1 MKKSQKHIV
10 YAAICAGITLALI
23 VAVVFA
29 LVRENRETPQ
39 DETRP
44 PVTDT
49 DTTAPEE
56 STTPNIPDITPSD
69 NESKADTPGDVTLDV
84 AGKDDSE
91 TRRDEPHIDG
101 DVVIIPGVKGE
112 DE

>member
-1 MKKSQKHIV
+1 MKKSQKHIL
-10 YAAICAGITLALI
+10 YAAICGGITLALI
-23 VAVVFA
+23 VAVVFS
-29 LVRENRETPQ
+29 LVRENRETPN
-39 DETRP
+39 ETRP

-49 DTTAPEE
+49 GTTAPEE

-69 NESKADTPGDVTLDV
+69 NEGKTDMPGDVTLDV
-84 AGKDDSE
+84 EGKGDE
-91 TRRDEPHIDG
+91 TRSDEPHIDG

>member
-1 MKKSQKHIV
+1 MKKSQKHIL
-10 YAAICAGITLALI
+10 YAAICGGITLALI
-23 VAVVFA
+23 VAVVFS
-29 LVRENRETPQ
+29 LVRENRETPN
-39 DETRP
+39 ETRP

-69 NESKADTPGDVTLDV
+69 NESKADAPGDVTLDV
-84 AGKDDSE
+84 AGKDNSE
-91 TRRDEPHIDG
+91 TRRDEPYIDG

>member
-23 VAVVFA
+23 VAVVFS
-29 LVRENRETPQ
+29 LVRENRETPN
-39 DETRP
+39 ETRP
-44 PVTDT
+44 PVTE
-49 DTTAPEE
+49 TTAPEE
-56 STTPNIPDITPSD
+56 STTPIIPDITPSD
-69 NESKADTPGDVTLDV
+69 NESKTDMPGDVTLDV
-84 AGKDDSE
+84 AGKNDE
-91 TRRDEPHIDG
+91 TRSDEPYIDG